1 MEKDYSDL
9 ITVGELCEIMM
20 ISRNAAYKLLSSG
33 ELHCFRMGRNWK
45 IPRQSVE
52 DYIRERSFGA

>member
-9 ITVGELCEIMM
+9 ITVAELCEIMM
-20 ISRNAAYKLLSSG
+20 ISRNVAYKLLESG

-45 IPRQSVE
+45 IPRQSVN
-52 DYIRERSFGA
+52 DYIREKSFS